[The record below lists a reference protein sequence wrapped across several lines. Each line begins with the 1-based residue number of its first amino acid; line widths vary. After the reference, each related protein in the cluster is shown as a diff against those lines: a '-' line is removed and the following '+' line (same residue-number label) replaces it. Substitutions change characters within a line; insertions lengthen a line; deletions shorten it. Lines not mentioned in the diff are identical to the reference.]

1 MLPKIEQPYYNTVLP
16 IAGTKVRYR
25 PYLMK
30 EQKIILLSK
39 DGPDKQEM
47 IDSVIQVIEACTDKL
62 ENIDEMNSIDISF
75 LMTKIR
81 SASEGP
87 IIDLSISCIKCDHQ
101 TPVHVDLNEMQLSKE
116 FDNTKSKVMLADD
129 VGVQLKIP
137 DINILAL
144 DQENPDIFILLPT
157 LIDFI
162 FDKDQVYK
170 LKDIPKTDI
179 DEFIE
184 NLSSK
189 NVKDIADFFNDV
201 PKLKVDIPFTC
212 ESCGHEEIVSEE
224 NIHNFLT

>member
-1 MLPKIEQPYYNTVLP
+1 MLPKIEQPYFNTILP
-16 IAGTKVRYR
+16 ISGTPVRYR

-39 DGPDKQEM
+39 DAEDKQEQ
-47 IDSVIQVIEACTDKL
+47 IESVIQVLEACTNKL
-62 ENIDEMNSIDISF
+62 EDIRDLNSIDIAF

-81 SASEGP
+81 SASEGS
-87 IIDLSISCIKCDHQ
+87 IIDLTISCVKCDHS
-101 TPVHVDLNEMQLSKE
+101 TPVHVDLETMVLSKE
-116 FDNTKSKVMLADD
+116 FDSSKTKIMLSED

-144 DQENPDIFILLPT
+144 SQDNPDIFMLLPT
-157 LIDFI
+157 IIDSI

-170 LKDIPKTDI
+170 SKDIPEAEL

-189 NVKDIADFFNDV
+189 NVTDMADFFNDV
-201 PKLKVDIPFTC
+201 PTLKVDIPFTC
-212 ESCGHEEIVSEE
+212 EACGHEEIVSEE
-224 NIHNFLT
+224 NIQNFLA